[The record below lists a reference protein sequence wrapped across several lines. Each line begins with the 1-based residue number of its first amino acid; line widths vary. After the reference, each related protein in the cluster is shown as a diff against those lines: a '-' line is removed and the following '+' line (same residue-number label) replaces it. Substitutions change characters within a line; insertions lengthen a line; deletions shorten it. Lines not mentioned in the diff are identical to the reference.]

1 MKWSYSAGRT
11 FALCPRRWYFRYI
24 LASRRS
30 KKLQSTEA
38 LRLRKLRSV
47 SAWRGSLVDEVLS
60 RYVTP
65 RLNRGATV
73 DEAAALGYL
82 KEVAS
87 HRSGP
92 PSLAEWGDLS
102 PSNVGPEIDPYLF
115 LEREYGGALTKSII
129 AQALEEAR
137 LALRNILSSDLI
149 GNSSSAPSYFIAQRT
164 LFFKLESFSI
174 FSTPDLIV
182 FSRGKNPLIVDWKV
196 EAAQN
201 RHHWLQLGVYAL
213 ALSRVNPHK
222 DFPKDYQ
229 LGSIDPTQIRL
240 LEYQLLHNEQ
250 HEYELAQPDVLE
262 IEDHIYR
269 SALQLSAML
278 GGHQPEELR
287 ESDFPRTQWPHLCLG
302 CEFRKICWE
311 GQSKWS

>member
-1 MKWSYSAGRT
+1 M
-11 FALCPRRWYFRYI
+11 
-24 LASRRS
+24 
-30 KKLQSTEA
+30 
-38 LRLRKLRSV
+38 
-47 SAWRGSLVDEVLS
+47 
-60 RYVTP
+60 
-65 RLNRGATV
+65 
-73 DEAAALGYL
+73 
-82 KEVAS
+82 
-87 HRSGP
+87 
-92 PSLAEWGDLS
+92 
-102 PSNVGPEIDPYLF
+102 GPEIDPYLF

-201 RHHWLQLGVYAL
+201 RHHWLQLGLYAL
-213 ALSRVNPHK
+213 ALSRVNPHQ
-222 DFPKDYQ
+222 P
-229 LGSIDPTQIRL
+229 
-240 LEYQLLHNEQ
+240 
-250 HEYELAQPDVLE
+250 PDVLE